1 MATNTGK
8 GFRRGSVKGRS
19 QTKNPLTRIWTKRAS
34 NGQFMDG
41 KADGSPFK
49 GVRRER

>member
-1 MATNTGK
+1 MAKNTGK

-19 QTKNPLTRIWTKRAS
+19 QALNPVTRIWTKRS
-34 NGQFMDG
+34 SDGRFMDG
-41 KADGSPFK
+41 KAGGSPFK

>member
-8 GFRRGSVKGRS
+8 GFRRGAQRDRS
-19 QTKNPLTRIWTKRAS
+19 QVQNPTTKQWTKR
-34 NGQFMDG
+34 GGDGRFMDG

>member
-1 MATNTGK
+1 MAKNTGK

-19 QTKNPLTRIWTKRAS
+19 QALNPLTRIWTKR
-34 NGQFMDG
+34 GTGGRFMDG